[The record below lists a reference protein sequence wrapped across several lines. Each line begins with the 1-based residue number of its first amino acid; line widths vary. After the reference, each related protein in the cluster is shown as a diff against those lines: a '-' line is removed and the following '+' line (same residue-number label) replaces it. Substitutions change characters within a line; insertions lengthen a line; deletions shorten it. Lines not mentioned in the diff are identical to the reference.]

1 MGVWKL
7 PVARPEMP
15 WPFAGMAL
23 ISNHD
28 SSGGIQKPHALRT
41 RTLTRLDSP
50 NVSRSTVYERH
61 LARRSAALPGVG
73 SEGRSKLGI
82 VETST
87 GVGVDA
93 NFDDV
98 RLNRFG
104 RSRSHFGSRGSLNR
118 DGRQCG
124 WQRLGCGDGRLPTA
138 AAEAKDQ
145 EKGQPPHVRSIVA
158 LALPRRRRHALRT
171 MPESAA

>member
-1 MGVWKL
+1 
-7 PVARPEMP
+7 MP
-15 WPFAGMAL
+15 WPFAGIAV

-61 LARRSAALPGVG
+61 FARRSAALPGVG

-87 GVGVDA
+87 GVGVRTRTSMTFVSIDSVGVA
-93 NFDDV
+93 AATSEAAAGVSTVTEGNAE
-98 RLNRFG
+98 G
-104 RSRSHFGSRGSLNR
+104 KGSRG
-118 DGRQCG
+118 GHG
-124 WQRLGCGDGRLPTA
+124 KLPAA
-138 AAEAKDQ
+138 AAEAKEE
-145 EKGQPPHVRSIVA
+145 EKEQPPHARPIVA
-158 LALPRRRRHALRT
+158 LAR
-171 MPESAA
+171 SA